1 MIETDCNIVQ
11 VDPADA
17 GSYRH
22 WTKIT
27 LRFSDMDRMQHINNL
42 AVGDFFETARVGFRE
57 DIHPPLDISTG
68 VGIVIRRI
76 SIEFVGQAHYPGEV
90 AVGSRVLRLGRS
102 SYTLGHGAFQDG
114 RCFATCEL
122 ISVYADARAGKAL
135 PLPESLRT
143 ALEAYT

>member
-1 MIETDCNIVQ
+1 MTEPKNSAEAL
-11 VDPADA
+11 DPSDTA
-17 GSYRH
+17 SYRH
-22 WTKIT
+22 WTTIS

-57 DIHPPLDISTG
+57 DIHPPLDISAG

-76 SIEFVGQAHYPGEV
+76 IIEFVGQAHYPGDV
-90 AVGSRVLRLGRS
+90 AVGTRVLRLGHS
-102 SYTLGHGAFQDG
+102 SYTLGHAAFQDD

-122 ISVYADARAGKAL
+122 ISVYADARAGKSL
-135 PLPESLRT
+135 PLPESLRK